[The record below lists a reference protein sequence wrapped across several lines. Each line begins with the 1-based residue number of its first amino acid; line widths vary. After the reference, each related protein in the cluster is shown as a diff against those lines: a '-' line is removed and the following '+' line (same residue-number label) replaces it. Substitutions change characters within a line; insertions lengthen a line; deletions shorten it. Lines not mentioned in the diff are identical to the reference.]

1 MKKLLITLSIIF
13 LLISLIGGIYL
24 GYNYISQNKQQPI
37 IENITPIPSLPTETN
52 TNKILYKPS
61 PFKEPAKISINTS
74 FSQLNFKLIKKTW
87 EYKISSNVWSSYN
100 ENMQFNSKENKLYSS
115 DETIAITYDYNPDS
129 ILINVYDNNTN
140 ECIYTQ
146 YSIDDTI
153 PIMDKQ
159 GDYTYIVTIIWN
171 EPACPYRGTYIY
183 EFDLFI
189 NLPSYFEVNKSLVVQ
204 GDMIKI
210 SAFNIDDDE
219 VPVLNQSIFSKFKF
233 FKQGYTYVGY
243 IPAGYYTNA
252 GTYEIEYGI
261 LGKKL
266 KKQIITV
273 KAYDFN
279 IQYLWIDKTIAAST
293 KNEQSSA
300 EYVKYFV
307 PVRQHSNESTYYSKP
322 FVIPAYGHLSTEYG
336 ENRYTNGIPTSYHHS
351 GLDIGNV
358 KGSPIYATNRGKVVL
373 SMFLIMTGNTIVIDH
388 GQGLFSVYFHMDSL
402 IAQKDE
408 IVERKQQI
416 GYMGTTGFSTG
427 PHLHFTMSYYD
438 TNIEPGYI
446 LVGEPITRKNYK
458 KYLTLDN

>member
-1 MKKLLITLSIIF
+1 MKKLLLTLLIML
-13 LLISLIGGIYL
+13 LLISFIGGIYL
-24 GYNYISQNKQQPI
+24 SYNYIIENKSNSS
-37 IENITPIPSLPTETN
+37 IENIILTTPLPTN
-52 TNKILYKPS
+52 TNIIKIIYKPS
-61 PFKEPAKISINTS
+61 PFKNPAKININTS
-74 FSQLNFKLIKKTW
+74 FGKLNLKSVEKNW
-87 EYKISSNVWSSYN
+87 EYKISSNIWAPYN
-100 ENMQFNSKENKLYSS
+100 ENIQFDLKENEIYSS
-115 DETIAITYDYNPDS
+115 DETMTITYDYNPDN
-129 ILINVYDNNTN
+129 ILIDIYDNDTN
-140 ECIYTQ
+140 ECIYSQ

-153 PIMDKQ
+153 PILKRQ
-159 GDYTYIVTIIWN
+159 GDYTYIITILWN
-171 EPACPYRGTYIY
+171 EQACPYKGIYIY
-183 EFDLFI
+183 KFKLFI
-189 NLPSYFEVNKSLVVQ
+189 NLPSYFEINKLSVVQ

-210 SAFNIDDDE
+210 SAFNVDDDE
-219 VPVLNQSIFSKFKF
+219 TPILKQSLFSKFKF
-233 FKQGYTYVGY
+233 FKNGYTYVGY

-261 LGKKL
+261 LGNKL
-266 KKQIITV
+266 EKETITV
-273 KAYDFN
+273 IPYNFN
-279 IQYLWIDKTIAAST
+279 IQYLWIDKTIAANT

-307 PVRQHSNESTYYSKP
+307 PVRQHSSDTRYYSEP

-358 KGSPIYATNRGKVVL
+358 KGSPIYATNKGKVVL

-402 IAQKDE
+402 IAKKDE
-408 IVERKQQI
+408 MVERGQQI

-458 KYLTLDN
+458 KYLTLNN